1 MDYRHEPVMLKEV
14 MDFLRVQ
21 SGDTV
26 VDCTLGG
33 GGYTNV
39 ISQTVGDSGTVLAID
54 ADEMAIRNAEFKIQN
69 SELGQNIILAH
80 DNFRNLKKIIEKN
93 QLQEIRA
100 IVFDCGLSSAQLQ
113 DRTRGFSFELDA
125 PLNMSFGIHPPAGEA
140 GHIATEDI
148 INKWQLE
155 KLKEIIRN
163 YGEERFAG
171 RIASAIV
178 RNRLFFRTKEL
189 ANAIRAAVP
198 NNYERGR
205 IDPATRTFQALRIAT
220 NDELASLQ
228 EGLAAAVDALAAG
241 GRVVVVSFHS
251 LEDRI
256 VKQLFKREASAC
268 VCPPEVLQCVCN
280 HQPRLKILTKKVVA
294 ATAAEIA
301 RNPRARSA
309 KLRAAEKLN
318 F

>member
-80 DNFRNLKKIIEKN
+80 DNFRNLK
-93 QLQEIRA
+93 
-100 IVFDCGLSSAQLQ
+100 
-113 DRTRGFSFELDA
+113 
-125 PLNMSFGIHPPAGEA
+125 
-140 GHIATEDI
+140 
-148 INKWQLE
+148 
-155 KLKEIIRN
+155 EIIRN

-178 RNRLFFRTKEL
+178 RNRPFFRTKEL

-309 KLRAAEKLN
+309 K
-318 F
+318 